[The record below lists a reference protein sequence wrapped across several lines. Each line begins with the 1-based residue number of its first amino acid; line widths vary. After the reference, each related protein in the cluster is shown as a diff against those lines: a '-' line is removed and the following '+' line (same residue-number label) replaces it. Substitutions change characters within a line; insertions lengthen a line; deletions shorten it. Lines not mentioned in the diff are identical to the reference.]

1 MYIYISVP
9 LSSFFSPFLPSP
21 PRSIANRLTVVDN
34 SIFDLSSIS
43 DRLSVFP
50 IRLKIE
56 SPIIMVI
63 IIIIIIIIVS
73 LPPSDFRIVTV
84 TVVQSRDSLS
94 PPPRSLIIHLEFS
107 GESFVL
113 PLPSS
118 FENIATGR
126 VTGPRRRITISRILA
141 TLPPPIPWIF
151 PLCRG
156 SSNVRSFVR
165 SIDRRVRST
174 DEVSTRGGGGTIRL
188 PREKRVALYTRM
200 DANERAS
207 HTRSDRYA
215 VSSFLSSLLFYRSV
229 HTPPIITYIYRSSE
243 RGRSSSDTGRGGRAR
258 YPPFADGRIPG
269 HRDAC
274 TDGAELAAA
283 PSRASER
290 SPPRIASPR
299 IAQAQDASCCSFLP
313 PSSLHFPLPL
323 SLSFSFF
330 RTTLRAVRCIIFN
343 LLSRSFDAWGR
354 GGSGPFGEIWGEEGD
369 RDGEIETRVFLFSA
383 LLLDDKR

>member
-1 MYIYISVP
+1 MYLSVRFSNRYRHRCPIERFVIPSPAILNNSLGIQRGILCPPPPLLIRKYCDGTRYGSQAENHHLSYPRDSPSPHSVDLPP
-9 LSSFFSPFLPSP
+9 LS
-21 PRSIANRLTVVDN
+21 RL
-34 SIFDLSSIS
+34 L
-43 DRLSVFP
+43 
-50 IRLKIE
+50 
-56 SPIIMVI
+56 
-63 IIIIIIIIVS
+63 
-73 LPPSDFRIVTV
+73 
-84 TVVQSRDSLS
+84 Q
-94 PPPRSLIIHLEFS
+94 
-107 GESFVL
+107 
-113 PLPSS
+113 
-118 FENIATGR
+118 
-126 VTGPRRRITISRILA
+126 
-141 TLPPPIPWIF
+141 
-151 PLCRG
+151 
-156 SSNVRSFVR
+156 RSFVR

-299 IAQAQDASCCSFLP
+299 IAQAQDASCCPFLP
-313 PSSLHFPLPL
+313 PPSLHFPLPL

-354 GGSGPFGEIWGEEGD
+354 GGSGPFGETWGEEGD